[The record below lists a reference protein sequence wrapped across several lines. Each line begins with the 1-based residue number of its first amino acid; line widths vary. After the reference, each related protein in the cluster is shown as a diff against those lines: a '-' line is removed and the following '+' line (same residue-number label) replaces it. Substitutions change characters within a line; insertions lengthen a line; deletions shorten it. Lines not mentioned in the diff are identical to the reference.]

1 MVLVIKH
8 DKAEALHV
16 KLYDKQRP
24 ELMCFWWFTVDG

>member
-16 KLYDKQRP
+16 KVYTINNNSGYIYCI
-24 ELMCFWWFTVDG
+24 EVCS